1 MKVTVYLGS
10 RPGND
15 GKYRENA
22 RELGR
27 QLARRGI
34 EVIYGGASVGTMG
47 ALAEGVREEGGH
59 LIGVF
64 PKGFLGRKDHA
75 AKGLEVRNL
84 WTDYPNYELIE
95 TETFDERIRTMERLS
110 DACIVLPGSHGTMHE
125 FFSYFEGLEVGRF
138 DKPIFILNTDGYYDP
153 LIAFI
158 RNMVSAGFT
167 GADDL
172 GKITVVSTPAELV
185 ERLA

>member
-22 RELGR
+22 REVGR
-27 QLARRGI
+27 LLARKGI
-34 EVIYGGASVGTMG
+34 GVIYGGAGVGTMG
-47 ALAEGVREEGGH
+47 ALAEGVREGGGH
-59 LIGVF
+59 LTGVF
-64 PKGFLGRKDHA
+64 PRGFLGRKENA
-75 AKGLEVRNL
+75 VRGVEVRNL

-125 FFSYFEGLEVGRF
+125 FFSFIEGIEVGRF
-138 DKPIFILNTDGYYDP
+138 DKPVFILNTDGYYDS
-153 LIAFI
+153 LIDFI
-158 RNMVSAGFT
+158 RNMIAAGFT

-172 GKITVVSTPAELV
+172 DRITVVSTPAELV
-185 ERLA
+185 ERLV